1 MAIDPYTT
9 AGPLRRFV
17 DVSRRSFLLWMG
29 WVAAGVMTLIGGIQ
43 TLKFMFPN
51 ATGEEPLGFK
61 VDADPAAITVGNPLQ
76 ITEKRVS
83 IVRDDDG
90 FYAVYLI
97 CTHLGCTPNYV
108 SNVANNTGDDA
119 ANEKAAK
126 ARGRRSAG
134 EQQANGWACP
144 CHGSRYFIDST
155 NFYGPAPRPMDWVDI
170 SFTPDGKLFVDRGK
184 KVVLRNPGQTVA
196 PEWRLDPKTG
206 KNNGKTLGV

>member
-1 MAIDPYTT
+1 MAVDPYTSESR
-9 AGPLRRFV
+9 LSRFV
-17 DVSRRSFLLWMG
+17 HMSRRSFLLWMG
-29 WVAAGVMTLIGGIQ
+29 WIAAGVATLFGGIQ

-76 ITEKRVS
+76 ITQKRVT

-90 FYAVYLI
+90 YYAVYLI

-108 SNVANNTGDDA
+108 SDVVNGTGVDANI
-119 ANEKAAK
+119 AK
-126 ARGRRSAG
+126 ARGKRMSS
-134 EQQANGWACP
+134 EQAPNGWACP

-155 NFYGPAPRPMDWVDI
+155 NFYGPAPRPMDWVAI

-184 KVVLRNPGQTVA
+184 KVVQRNAGQTVA
-196 PEWRLDPKTG
+196 PEWRLDPKTM
-206 KNNGKTLGV
+206 KDNGKTLGV

>member
-1 MAIDPYTT
+1 MAVDPYTSESK
-9 AGPLRRFV
+9 LRRFV
-17 DVSRRSFLLWMG
+17 SGSRRSFLLWMG
-29 WVAAGVMTLIGGIQ
+29 WIAVGVGALFGGVQ
-43 TLKFMFPN
+43 SLKFLFPN

-61 VDADPAAITVGNPLQ
+61 VPDDPASITIGNPLQ
-76 ITEKRVS
+76 ITQKRVS
-83 IVRDDDG
+83 IIRDDAG

-108 SNVANNTGDDA
+108 SNVANNTGADT
-119 ANEKAAK
+119 ANEAAAK
-126 ARGRRSAG
+126 ARGQRKPD

-170 SFTPDGKLFVDRGK
+170 SFTPDGKLFVDRSK

-206 KNNGKTLGV
+206 KSNGKTLGV